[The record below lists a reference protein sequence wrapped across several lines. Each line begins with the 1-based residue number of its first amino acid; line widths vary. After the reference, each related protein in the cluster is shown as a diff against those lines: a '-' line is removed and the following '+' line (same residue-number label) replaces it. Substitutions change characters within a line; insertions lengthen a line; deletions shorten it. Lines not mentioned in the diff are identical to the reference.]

1 MENEQTTSTN
11 NVDNSSAQEYSI
23 EDIQNVLDEPTNE
36 GSDKVAAKT
45 DEKDDTQSET
55 DTSSQDNTQNK
66 PSSQEGANGSECPEK
81 FRNEDGTANVE
92 KILKSY
98 KELEPLMNQKAQ
110 WEKERAELLP
120 YKEQFEK
127 QQQQYEEN
135 ARKQG
140 FNSIED
146 MEHNYELANL
156 TANEYAK
163 YLRYTEEPEKV
174 RQMLIDYA
182 NNPNDELLNDIEFEF
197 PSEAIKRVTVAQERQ
212 KQYYQSIASKQAETQ
227 KLSNIENVIKY
238 AVEKHNDIFDYEPFK
253 QLFINTL
260 NRYGDSFTN
269 DDAEMLI
276 GTMVQ
281 MKDLFQKEF
290 EKQSNKDLQNKQATD
305 AAASINTANSAP
317 AASQKDPD
325 ISKMSDK
332 QLVKLLKDY
341 V

>member
-1 MENEQTTSTN
+1 MEIEQNASTN
-11 NVDNSSAQEYSI
+11 NVDNSSAQEYSTD
-23 EDIQNVLDEPTNE
+23 DILSALDEPTSE
-36 GSDKVAAKT
+36 GSDNVAEKT
-45 DEKDDTQSET
+45 DDTDDNQSENSE
-55 DTSSQDNTQNK
+55 SSQDNSQD
-66 PSSQEGANGSECPEK
+66 SSKEDKNDCPEK

-98 KELEPLMNQKAQ
+98 KELEPLMSQKAQ

-127 QQQQYEEN
+127 QQQQYEAN
-135 ARKQG
+135 AKQQG
-140 FNSIED
+140 FDSVED
-146 MEHNYELANL
+146 MEYTYELANL

-182 NNPNDELLNDIEFEF
+182 NDPNDELLNDIEFEF

-212 KQYYQSIASKQAETQ
+212 KQYYQSVASKQAETQ
-227 KLSNIENVIKY
+227 KMSNIENVIKY
-238 AVEKHNDIFDYEPFK
+238 AVDKHNDIFDYEPFK
-253 QLFINTL
+253 KLFINTL
-260 NRYGDSFTN
+260 TRYGDNFTN

-276 GTMVQ
+276 DTMVQ

-305 AAASINTANSAP
+305 AIASINTANSAP
-317 AASQKDPD
+317 ATSQKDPD
-325 ISKMSDK
+325 ISKMSDR

>member
-1 MENEQTTSTN
+1 MEIEQTTSTN

-45 DEKDDTQSET
+45 DEKNDTQSET
-55 DTSSQDNTQNK
+55 DTSSQDNSQK
-66 PSSQEGANGSECPEK
+66 SSKEDKNDCPEK

-98 KELEPLMNQKAQ
+98 KELEPLMSQKAQ

-135 ARKQG
+135 ARQQG

-317 AASQKDPD
+317 ATSQKDPD

>member
-1 MENEQTTSTN
+1 MEIEQTTSTN

-36 GSDKVAAKT
+36 RSDNVAAKT
-45 DEKDDTQSET
+45 DENDDTQSET
-55 DTSSQDNTQNK
+55 DTSSQDN
-66 PSSQEGANGSECPEK
+66 SQESSKEDKNDCPEK

-98 KELEPLMNQKAQ
+98 KELEPLINQKAQ

-135 ARKQG
+135 ARQQG
-140 FNSIED
+140 FNSVQD
-146 MEHNYELANL
+146 MEYNYELANL

-317 AASQKDPD
+317 ATSQKDPD